1 MKYLSQI
8 LYGLIIGNFLLNLK
22 GRIAPGKVPGR
33 YAVIAENCMLNGYF
47 VLVGFC
53 DTWDTASRAREAVE
67 DSAAYLGD
75 IYDKMDK
82 DDNEFV
88 TGNNFIPWNELL
100 QADQD
105 DLKRA
110 RELCQIPGK

>member
-1 MKYLSQI
+1 MRYLSQI

-47 VLVGFC
+47 VLLGTC
-53 DTWDTASRAREAVE
+53 DIWDKASAAREAVE
-67 DSAAYLGD
+67 DSAAYIAD

-82 DDNEFV
+82 DDKEFIE
-88 TGNNFIPWNELL
+88 GNNFIPWNELL

-105 DLKRA
+105 DLKHA
-110 RELCQIPGK
+110 RSLCSGQ

>member
-8 LYGLIIGNFLLNLK
+8 LYGLIIGNWLMNLK

-47 VLVGFC
+47 VLLGFC
-53 DTWDTASRAREAVE
+53 DTWDKASAAREAVE
-67 DSAAYLGD
+67 DSAAYIGD

-82 DDNEFV
+82 EDKEFIE
-88 TGNNFIPWNELL
+88 GNNFIPWNELL

-105 DLKRA
+105 DLKHA
-110 RELCQIPGK
+110 RSLCSGR

>member
-1 MKYLSQI
+1 MKYIGQI

-33 YAVIAENCMLNGYF
+33 YAVVAENCMLHGYF
-47 VLVGFC
+47 VLLGFC
-53 DTWDTASRAREAVE
+53 DTWDRASAAREAVE

-75 IYDKMDK
+75 IYDRLDK
-82 DDNEFV
+82 DDNEFIE
-88 TGNNFIPWNELL
+88 GNNFIPWNELL

-105 DLKRA
+105 DLKHARA
-110 RELCQIPGK
+110 LCQIPGK